1 MFDIFL
7 YIRYLKILDKIY
19 YGRIPVVQLVL
30 TNIIP
35 LISSRIMI
43 KLVYNH
49 IQMLTIFEFY
59 SPIDS
64 VLMMKRT
71 EHGMSEEDPEKLLYS
86 SL

>member
-7 YIRYLKILDKIY
+7 YIRYLKILDEIY

>member
-7 YIRYLKILDKIY
+7 YIRYLKILDEIY

-43 KLVYNH
+43 EMVYNH